1 MANQEIPCK
10 GKGGEMRKGVV
21 GILIRLAVSVALCAA
36 VLWLGGCT
44 NQSDRQIREQAERTT
59 EQAKEQAQKAAA
71 EARAAAANAT
81 REANDVAQ
89 GVRQGIHNG
98 RGGSGLV
105 NVNAASRA
113 DLESLPGV
121 SPATANRIAENR
133 PYGTPYDLVRKR
145 VISQAEFNRIS
156 GDVVAQ

>member
-1 MANQEIPCK
+1 
-10 GKGGEMRKGVV
+10 
-21 GILIRLAVSVALCAA
+21 
-36 VLWLGGCT
+36 
-44 NQSDRQIREQAERTT
+44 
-59 EQAKEQAQKAAA
+59 
-71 EARAAAANAT
+71 
-81 REANDVAQ
+81 
-89 GVRQGIHNG
+89 VRQGIHNG
-98 RGGSGLV
+98 RGSGLV